1 LIKNGKNNDNKII
14 ENNILPINKE
24 EEKKQ
29 YNCKDENIEK

>member
-1 LIKNGKNNDNKII
+1 MIKNGKNNDNNII

-24 EEKKQ
+24 EEKEQ